1 MPFETIYDI
10 QLDGC
15 RYGIVPVIV
24 AVPLLWSAFDWY
36 RGKRWVRLHGQ
47 SQPGFSPKVACMFF
61 GILAAVAFFS
71 FDVAGQSFSFSK
83 FAVKQGFNTL
93 SIEGS
98 PMADGRTVRVHHVQ
112 GQIVK
117 LEIAP

>member
-1 MPFETIYDI
+1 M
-10 QLDGC
+10 
-15 RYGIVPVIV
+15 
-24 AVPLLWSAFDWY
+24 
-36 RGKRWVRLHGQ
+36 RLHGQ
-47 SQPGFSPKVACMFF
+47 SQPGFSPKGACMFF
-61 GILAAVAFFS
+61 GMLAAVAFFTTWGDYFHLIRAIEEHQVETLEGPISNFHAAATVKSKES